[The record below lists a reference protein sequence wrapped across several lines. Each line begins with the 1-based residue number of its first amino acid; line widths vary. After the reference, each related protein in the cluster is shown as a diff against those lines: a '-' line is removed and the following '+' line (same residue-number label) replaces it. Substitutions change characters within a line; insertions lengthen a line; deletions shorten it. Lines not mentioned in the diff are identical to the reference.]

1 MTRPLN
7 VSWLKSSVVLS
18 VFFGVFWA
26 ASQNVGAQER
36 PQYSADGI
44 EVPGASSGEPR
55 IEWSKSRGLE
65 HLDDAALAWGSSRK
79 CVSCH
84 TNGTYLLIRPIMTQ
98 SVGAPN
104 RKIRDFFVRQLN
116 EIRRLDPEKAKTQ
129 GTRAAQVIYIAAGL
143 AQWDRYVEKSLS
155 VETEEAMDL
164 MFEMQ
169 GESGSWH
176 NLDCWPPFE
185 SHPYSLAQTAAMA
198 IASAPGWLQ
207 KKDGGASHAEAIS
220 RLRDF
225 LKTSELPHDYA
236 RVLKLWSSLQL
247 DGIVTESEKR
257 SIVKMILD
265 KQQPDGGWTMR
276 NFGTPEQWGQGSRAS
291 KLRDEPAEEQSNSDG
306 HMTGLVLWV
315 LTEAGLGM
323 EDEQIRR
330 GIDWLKTNQ
339 RESGRWW
346 TRSLNTDQS
355 HYITYSGTAYAM
367 AVLSRFE

>member
-1 MTRPLN
+1 
-7 VSWLKSSVVLS
+7 
-18 VFFGVFWA
+18 
-26 ASQNVGAQER
+26 
-36 PQYSADGI
+36 
-44 EVPGASSGEPR
+44 
-55 IEWSKSRGLE
+55 
-65 HLDDAALAWGSSRK
+65 
-79 CVSCH
+79 
-84 TNGTYLLIRPIMTQ
+84 MTQ

-104 RKIRDFFVRQLN
+104 RKIRDFFVRQLD

-207 KKDGGASHAEAIS
+207 KKEGGASHAEAIS

-257 SIVKMILD
+257 TMVNMIFD
-265 KQQPDGGWTMR
+265 KQQPDGGWAMR

-323 EDEQIRR
+323 ENEQIRR